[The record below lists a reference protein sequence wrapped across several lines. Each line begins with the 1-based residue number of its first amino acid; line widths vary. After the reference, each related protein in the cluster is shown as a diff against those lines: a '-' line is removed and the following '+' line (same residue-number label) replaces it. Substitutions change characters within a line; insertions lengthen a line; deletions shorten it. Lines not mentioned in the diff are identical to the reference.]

1 MDCEEKDALLI
12 FLLIFC
18 GIMLAIV
25 VGFLIIFCRKKVS
38 KKAMQSSQKVCITR
52 KNPACIRNVYKTH

>member
-1 MDCEEKDALLI
+1 MDCEEKDTLLI

-25 VGFLIIFCRKKVS
+25 VGFLLVFCRKKVR
-38 KKAMQSSQKVCITR
+38 KKAVQSSQKVCIT
-52 KNPACIRNVYKTH
+52 IRNTLNLLMYGIAA